1 MANPQILVVD
11 DEPDIRELVQD
22 ILIDEG
28 FDVNVAE
35 NALVAKDLIQEQTPD
50 LILLDIWMP
59 DIDGISLLKELKTEQ
74 QLYCPI
80 IMMSGHGNV
89 ETAVEATRYGA
100 YDFIEKPLSLA
111 KLLITVKQAL
121 ESDKKEKESKNTN
134 YSSLNNPQIIGHSQ
148 TIELL
153 RTNLKRIAKS
163 NSPVLIHGEFGTDK
177 ELMARYIHYNSDN
190 ANAPFI
196 HVNVASLNESN
207 SILELTGEKGL
218 FSQVGNGTLFLRD
231 IADLN
236 SNLQSFLVTCLA
248 NKSYSPQGSNENLP
262 VQFRLISATRIN
274 IEEHIKLGSFNSELY
289 YFMNVLPLS
298 IPPLREH
305 YEDIPEL
312 LEFYV
317 NEFVDKEG
325 LSYRKFNVAAQNKL
339 RSYDWPGNLR
349 ELKNLVQRLL
359 IVDNNEPIDI
369 EEVEL
374 ALNKEKLE
382 STIDYA
388 MDFDLPMR
396 EAREK
401 FERAYLLHQLNK
413 MNGSVSKVANAIGME
428 RTHLYRKIK
437 SLGITLK

>member
-1 MANPQILVVD
+1 MPNTQILVVD
-11 DEPDIRELVQD
+11 DEPDIRELVKD
-22 ILIDEG
+22 ILVDEG
-28 FDVNVAE
+28 FQVQVAE
-35 NALVAKDLIQEQTPD
+35 NAQTAKDLIQIETPD

-74 QLYCPI
+74 QLSCPI

-121 ESDKKEKESKNTN
+121 DSDKKEKEPNSAN
-134 YSSLNNPQIIGHSQ
+134 YNSLNNPQIIGHSQ
-148 TIELL
+148 TVETLK
-153 RTNLKRIAKS
+153 TNLKRVAKS
-163 NSPVLIHGEFGTDK
+163 NSPVLIYGESGTDK
-177 ELMARYIHYNSDN
+177 ELMARYIHYNSEN

-196 HVNVASLNESN
+196 HVNVASLNENN
-207 SILELTGEKGL
+207 SILELTGERGL
-218 FSQVGNGTLFLRD
+218 FSQVGKGSLFLRD
-231 IADLN
+231 VADLN
-236 SNLQSFLVTCLA
+236 PSLQSFLLNCLA
-248 NKSYSPQGSNENLP
+248 NKTYSPQDSNQNLP
-262 VQFRLISATRIN
+262 IQFRLISATRIN

-289 YFMNVLPLS
+289 YLMNVLPVS
-298 IPPLREH
+298 VPPLRQH

-325 LSYRKFNVAAQNKL
+325 LGYRKFTVAAQNKL

-349 ELKNLVQRLL
+349 ELKNLIQRLL
-359 IVDNNEPIDI
+359 IVDSNDPIEID
-369 EEVEL
+369 EVEL